1 MEDGVIGKIPQDMR
15 DSLYHAKAEFN
26 NILVV

>member
-1 MEDGVIGKIPQDMR
+1 MEDGVIGKILQDMR

-26 NILVV
+26 NIVV